1 MLSSA
6 FCSKLSKHT
15 NHSSVPFLIQ
25 TRGMAS
31 KAAAETMT
39 KALSEAV
46 LQNPGRT
53 IAAVSGAVTSV
64 IGTAV
69 SITYDSSQKQ
79 RDRDFE
85 AEQRQQDRD
94 LQEAIS
100 KSQIESNA
108 EIEKSK
114 IVESQL
120 NREANYAIMNR
131 NSLEKAEEKKHT
143 MLITKDFITRKT
155 KKPY

>member
-15 NHSSVPFLIQ
+15 NHSTFLIQ